1 MVKEGQRSHDALDHP
16 PFVNS
21 LASKTLFKIR
31 IKLQNCMFNMSLTF
45 VKVLR
50 KLKKRQNKLNFI
62 TTSVVC
68 KIKQGVNYKIMDY
81 KVFGR

>member
-1 MVKEGQRSHDALDHP
+1 
-16 PFVNS
+16 
-21 LASKTLFKIR
+21 
-31 IKLQNCMFNMSLTF
+31 MFNMSLTF